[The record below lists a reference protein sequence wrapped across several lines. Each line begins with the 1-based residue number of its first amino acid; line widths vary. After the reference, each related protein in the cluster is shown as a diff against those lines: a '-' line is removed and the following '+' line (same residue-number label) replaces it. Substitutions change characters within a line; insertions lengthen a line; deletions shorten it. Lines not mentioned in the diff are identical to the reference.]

1 MTSPDHGALL
11 ERSAQ
16 LALFAERLAAVRRD
30 RRGRLVLVSGEAGIG
45 KTALL
50 RAFCDAPLPVRVLW
64 GGCDALHTP
73 RALGPFV
80 DIAEQTGG
88 ELAAVL
94 AQGAAPTE
102 VAVALASEL
111 RRTPAVLVLED
122 LHWADEATLD
132 VIRLLARRMLQ
143 APALVLATSRTDQLG
158 SAHPLRL
165 ALGELPADAVERVAL
180 APLSLAAVEQLAD
193 ATDVD
198 AAELHRSTAGNPF
211 FVSEV
216 LATEGGDVPETVRDA
231 VLARAA
237 RLDDDARAVLEAV
250 AVEPSRVELW
260 LLEALVEDVRA
271 GLDACLGSGMLV
283 SERSTVGFRHE
294 IARVVIEEALPPSR
308 RALLARRA
316 LDALTA
322 AIGRRPD
329 LARLAHHAEAAD
341 DAGAVLHFA
350 TAAGERAAALGSH
363 REAAAQLERA
373 VRYSASLPRAQRA
386 HLLERFAYECYLT
399 DRMGDSSDARLL
411 ALEEHRTSGDRV
423 REGDCHRWLSRLA
436 WFAGENGRAD
446 SEAQLAIDL
455 LQPLGPRREL
465 AMAYSNMAQL
475 RMLTADEAGA
485 VSWGNR
491 AIAMAEEL
499 GELEILAH
507 ALNNVGTAE
516 MRVDVPGGFEK
527 LQRSL
532 AIAVE
537 HDLQEHV
544 ARAFTNLASAPLD
557 HRDYARSGP
566 YLDAG
571 IAYCLQRDLDAWTLY
586 MVGYRARGELDQGQ
600 WETAE
605 ASAREVLDLGRAPS
619 PTHVAPLVVTGRLLA
634 RRGEDG
640 VWAALDEALDIA
652 AGAGEIQR
660 VGLVANARA
669 EARWLAGDDDAIQ
682 VETAAALALA
692 LMRDERWIAG
702 ELFLWRRRAG
712 NPEQPAPGT
721 VAEPFALEL
730 AGDADGAAA
739 AWSAIGCPY
748 EAALALAHSSSEQSQ
763 RRALAELQRLGARPA
778 AARVARR
785 LRESGARDVRKGPR
799 SSTRENPGG
808 LTARELEVL
817 VLVAEGLRNAEIAAR
832 LFASERTVA
841 HHVSAILRKLGVASR
856 GQASAEA
863 ARLGIVER

>member
-571 IAYCLQRDLDAWTLY
+571 IAYCVQRDLDAWTLY